1 MKQPYENVYLGNF
14 IFALG
19 FQAARTK
26 KGLSDKFVQL
36 VQQTPDESKLN
47 DLFVNWSGKS
57 FIFEF
62 KRSLDKVSTELE
74 KEAKKSLNECL
85 NSPENQRALKLSS
98 KSHFLGFGMES
109 GLGFVPYSTIHERIE
124 RYYLLDKFCLAI
136 VSGEYELGLNY
147 EELKEYLAFIERAT
161 HSTTEGCGGFVLNV
175 ADDGSLNMVPFD
187 SVDVLSQALDVKP
200 EPPTP
205 RPSRSFGMSM

>member
-26 KGLSDKFVQL
+26 KGLSDKSVQL

-62 KRSLDKVSTELE
+62 KRNLDKVSTELE
-74 KEAKKSLNECL
+74 KEAKRSLNKSLNLAKNE
-85 NSPENQRALKLSS
+85 SALKLSN

-109 GLGFVPYSTIHERIE
+109 GLGFVPYSTIHKRIE
-124 RYYLLDKFCLAI
+124 NHHSLDKFCLAI
-136 VSGEYELGLNY
+136 VSGECDLGLNY
-147 EELKEYLAFIERAT
+147 EELKTYLAFIKSAT
-161 HSTTEGCGGFVLNV
+161 NSTTEGCGGFVLNIS
-175 ADDGSLNMVPFD
+175 DDGSLNMIPFD
-187 SVDVLSQALDVKP
+187 NVYVLSQALDVKP
-200 EPPTP
+200 APPST
-205 RPSRSFGMSM
+205 SFDMSM